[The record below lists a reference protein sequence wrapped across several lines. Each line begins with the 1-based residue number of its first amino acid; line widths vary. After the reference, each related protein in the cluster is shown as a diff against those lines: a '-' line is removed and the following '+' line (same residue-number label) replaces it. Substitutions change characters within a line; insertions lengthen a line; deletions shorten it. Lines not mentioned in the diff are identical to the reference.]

1 MHRLLRSGLA
11 LSTLLMAA
19 CSSPPIPFQQGT
31 APARLQTQ
39 TASGSYQ
46 LVTLRWRNEQELSEL
61 ANSGLDVFAPD
72 HARKEL
78 QARLSTAQLVRLQ
91 QQGVGVQ
98 VQTQRARAAE
108 QRQAFPQGYMTY
120 AQLKAQLQTLAQ
132 TYPQLVKLE
141 DVGDT
146 WEKSQ
151 GKADHDIWAVH
162 ITGTASRQGTTSRQ
176 AKPVVL
182 MTGGVHARELAPVE
196 LLSRL
201 MNLLATGYG
210 KDPRITQL
218 LNTREIVMLPM
229 VNVDGRVQVEKGEAW
244 QRKNTHGTGI
254 DLNRNFDNHWNY
266 AGLTVP
272 DSWKRGITD
281 PSSDIYSGPAPASEP
296 ETQVV
301 QAMMQRFKPVVFVDM
316 HSYGELMLWPLG
328 YSSTDIPQAAK
339 YRELWQKTM
348 KPLGFKG
355 GSSPQIL
362 YPTTATT
369 RDYAYERHGAMSMT
383 LEVGQDFRPAYSE
396 VEQMWNEMRIPLLG
410 ILEAPGLQ

>member
-1 MHRLLRSGLA
+1 MRRA
-11 LSTLLMAA
+11 LSAIFALTALTA
-19 CSSPPIPFQQGT
+19 CSSPQIPFQTGQNAAQGQLRAQQAAGT
-31 APARLQTQ
+31 
-39 TASGSYQ
+39 GSHQ
-46 LVTLRWRNEQELSEL
+46 LVTIRWRSEQELNEL
-61 ANSGLDVFAPD
+61 VSSGLDVFAPD
-72 HARKEL
+72 RNKKEL
-78 QARLSTAQLVRLQ
+78 QGRLSTAQIVRLQ
-91 QQGVGVQ
+91 QQGVTFQ

-108 QRQAFPQGYMTY
+108 DRQNFPQGYLTY
-120 AQLKAQLQTLAQ
+120 AQVKSQLQALAQ
-132 TYPQLVKLE
+132 NNPQLVKLE

-151 GKADHDIWAVH
+151 GQADHDIWAVR
-162 ITGTASRQGTTSRQ
+162 INPGARQG
-176 AKPVVL
+176 KPVVL

-196 LLSRL
+196 LLMKL
-201 MNLLATGYG
+201 MNQLVQGYN

-218 LNTREIVMLPM
+218 LNTREIVIMPM
-229 VNVDGRVQVEKGEAW
+229 VNVDGRVKVEKGSAW
-244 QRKNTHGTGI
+244 QRKNTHGTGV

-266 AGLTVP
+266 AGLSVP

-281 PSSDIYSGPAPASEP
+281 PNGEIYSGSAPGSEP
-296 ETQVV
+296 EVQVV

-328 YSSTDIPQAAK
+328 YQPADIPQSAQ
-339 YRELWQKTM
+339 YRALWEKTM

-383 LEVGQDFRPAYSE
+383 LEVGQDFRPAYTE
-396 VEQMWNEMRIPLLG
+396 VEQMWAEMRIPLLG
-410 ILEAPGLQ
+410 ILEAPGLVR